1 MFVRLL
7 CSALWRSHGFRH
19 APSSYLA
26 LCGALVTP
34 VAPPQ
39 NLALWLLSKEPLFNG
54 KTEFDQLDKIFK
66 ILGTPSEI
74 IWLGFSKLPG
84 VKVNFV
90 KHQLPT
96 LGGFDLAIWP
106 LLMICPISKLFADHG
121 YSCSQS

>member
-1 MFVRLL
+1 
-7 CSALWRSHGFRH
+7 
-19 APSSYLA
+19 
-26 LCGALVTP
+26 
-34 VAPPQ
+34 
-39 NLALWLLSKEPLFNG
+39 
-54 KTEFDQLDKIFK
+54 IFK

-106 LLMICPISKLFADHG
+106 LLMICPISKLFDHG